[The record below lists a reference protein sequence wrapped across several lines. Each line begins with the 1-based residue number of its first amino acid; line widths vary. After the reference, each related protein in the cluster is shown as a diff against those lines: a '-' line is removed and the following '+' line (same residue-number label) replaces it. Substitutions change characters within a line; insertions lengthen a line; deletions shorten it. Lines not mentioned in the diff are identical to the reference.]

1 MVQVKV
7 RLAYF
12 TSSFNSLYIS
22 YDVFIVPKTSMLFT
36 SMSKL
41 VMSLF
46 GSLQPKSE
54 ILHLVCKFITV
65 WPYIVEVV
73 FCMYRSVV
81 WVHGSGD
88 GAVCFTDRAKSSRWQ
103 NDTDITHFKGT
114 IEHSSNPGIAR
125 GCFWWPLCYC
135 MGQFIFQ
142 VHHFILSIVV
152 LMLVLHSYRIFAKD
166 LFYCIYTESSDGIS
180 QFNANNSCWSTM
192 WH

>member
-81 WVHGSGD
+81 
-88 GAVCFTDRAKSSRWQ
+88 
-103 NDTDITHFKGT
+103 
-114 IEHSSNPGIAR
+114 
-125 GCFWWPLCYC
+125 
-135 MGQFIFQ
+135 
-142 VHHFILSIVV
+142 
-152 LMLVLHSYRIFAKD
+152 
-166 LFYCIYTESSDGIS
+166 
-180 QFNANNSCWSTM
+180 
-192 WH
+192 